1 MRILK
6 MTTHW
11 TAEEADCIYRLL
23 EELQSIVWANYGN
36 DITKMY
42 QLMRDEQLEM
52 ERDREDIIP
61 DEIPF

>member
-1 MRILK
+1 MKILK
-6 MTTHW
+6 MTTYW

-23 EELQSIVWANYGN
+23 EELQSIVWENYGD

-42 QLMRDEQLEM
+42 QLIRAEQLEM
-52 ERDREDIIP
+52 ERDIEETTP

>member
-11 TAEEADCIYRLL
+11 TAEEADCIYSLL
-23 EELQSIVWANYGN
+23 EELQSIVWENYGD

-52 ERDREDIIP
+52 ERDIEDIIN
-61 DEIPF
+61 EIPF

>member
-23 EELQSIVWANYGN
+23 EELQSIVWENYGD

-52 ERDREDIIP
+52 ERDIEDIIN
-61 DEIPF
+61 EIPF